1 MDAII
6 DKEIVRPKIED
17 KAVRP
22 LEKQGR
28 IALFVYCN
36 SYKGNRQ
43 LSHYGDLGYT
53 SRKAHYSLL
62 YVNEEEVSET
72 IKKLKALKFV
82 KRVRPS
88 HLKDLNQNFS
98 EAFAETNE
106 VIKGQLEAALGKL

>member
-6 DKEIVRPKIED
+6 DKEILTKKSED
-17 KAVRP
+17 KTVRP
-22 LEKQGR
+22 LEMQGR

-62 YVNEEEVSET
+62 YVNEEDVSET

-106 VIKGQLEAALGKL
+106 VIKGQLVDALGKL

>member
-1 MDAII
+1 M
-6 DKEIVRPKIED
+6 
-17 KAVRP
+17 
-22 LEKQGR
+22 
-28 IALFVYCN
+28 
-36 SYKGNRQ
+36 
-43 LSHYGDLGYT
+43 
-53 SRKAHYSLL
+53 
-62 YVNEEEVSET
+62 NEEDVSET